1 MKSESASVGAGVCVW
16 TGAVGSSAG
25 GWTIS
30 TSRASSSARSS
41 TRSSSSRSCSS
52 ANASRAASSIDS
64 CSSASSRNAGTASSS
79 VVLSSSSHPS
89 LRGCRANS
97 WAFAANHYNG
107 LQGRRIPCWTK
118 KIRRAGFAFV
128 HFARLTFRFR
138 VLPSGEA
145 SSYSRSV
152 LGARGNLTSRTGPD
166 KTLEK
171 LACALCEVFLKEC
184 IRRARPGRA
193 AGARAAHRGPA
204 ARPGEAAAEEL
215 ADAGDVRLG
224 RGAELR
230 LAILGQLRVGDA
242 SVGIAGGPLDVAD
255 PLEPFEQARDPGR
268 RQQHALGEVDAAQP
282 AALRAREVEQHL
294 VVVQRQPVLGDE
306 LRVELTN
313 ACRVRTQERDPGLD
327 LGCRTLR
334 YLRAQNLTPQLSLLH
349 C

>member
-89 LRGCRANS
+89 LRRCRANG
-97 WAFAANHYNG
+97 WAFATNHYNG
-107 LQGRRIPCWTK
+107 LRGRCIPCGTK

-152 LGARGNLTSRTGPD
+152 LGAR
-166 KTLEK
+166 
-171 LACALCEVFLKEC
+171 
-184 IRRARPGRA
+184 
-193 AGARAAHRGPA
+193 
-204 ARPGEAAAEEL
+204 
-215 ADAGDVRLG
+215 
-224 RGAELR
+224 
-230 LAILGQLRVGDA
+230 
-242 SVGIAGGPLDVAD
+242 
-255 PLEPFEQARDPGR
+255 
-268 RQQHALGEVDAAQP
+268 
-282 AALRAREVEQHL
+282 EVEQHF

-306 LRVELTN
+306 FRVEAAN
-313 ACRVRTQERDPGLD
+313 ARRVRPQERNPGLD
-327 LGCRTLR
+327 LRCRPWRCLR
-334 YLRAQNLTPQLSLLH
+334 TQNLTPQLSLLILLIAQILADEREEQA
-349 C
+349 